1 MIPSSLN
8 DFTIA
13 ILGASASFI
22 GLLFVAISF
31 TPATDKIGE
40 EYIEKKRTLAEGS
53 YAALINIFFIG
64 LVGLTPEANVGYV
77 MLVMAFFGLLTVYR
91 FWRSNKSIKS
101 HLYTLTISLII
112 YILEIIY
119 GIYIVKNDNAFLD
132 VNLFMTLIIVLFATA
147 LGRAWE
153 LTGIRKK
160 RKVNGSLF

>member
-64 LVGLTPEANVGYV
+64 LVGLTPEANVGY
-77 MLVMAFFGLLTVYR
+77 FYR